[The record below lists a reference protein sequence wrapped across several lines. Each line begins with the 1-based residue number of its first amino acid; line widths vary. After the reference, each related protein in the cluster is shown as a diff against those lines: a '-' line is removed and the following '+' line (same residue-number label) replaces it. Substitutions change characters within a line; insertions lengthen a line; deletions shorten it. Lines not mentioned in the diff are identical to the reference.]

1 MILGKSSKICGYF
14 WLLHN
19 SPNVL
24 NFTFGRTTMA
34 KSGSKVITGG
44 VRSLT
49 TATKVLKMIDFIASK
64 QKPMRLSEICTE
76 LKMARAT
83 AYQQLKTLIEADWL
97 ELRDDSSYQLSPH
110 VISVASMALRHMH
123 SSERAQN
130 ILRDLAQLTGQTA
143 SITFVQGG
151 SPIITQSVEADQL
164 IVARQWV
171 GTRLDL
177 MSSASGKVHILF
189 EDLRIETALCAE
201 ALACIPQEEITQ
213 IRAERVAFSEPGTG
227 LLSAA
232 TPVLSVGNHC
242 IAALSIVGL
251 ENRRDMK
258 NSRTYLLESA
268 ERLRPLLET

>member
-1 MILGKSSKICGYF
+1 M
-14 WLLHN
+14 
-19 SPNVL
+19 
-24 NFTFGRTTMA
+24 T
-34 KSGSKVITGG
+34 KSGSKTIPEG

-49 TATKVLKMIDFIASK
+49 TATKVLKMIDFIASRP
-64 QKPMRLSEICTE
+64 KPMRLSEICTE

-83 AYQQLKTLIEADWL
+83 AYQQLKTLINADWL
-97 ELRDDSSYQLSPH
+97 ELRADSSYQLSPH
-110 VISVASMALRHMH
+110 VISVSSMALRHMH
-123 SSERAQN
+123 SSKRAQN

-171 GTRLDL
+171 GARLDL
-177 MSSASGKVHILF
+177 MSSASGKVHILY
-189 EDLRIETALCAE
+189 EDLRIETVLCAE
-201 ALACIPQEEITQ
+201 ALTSIPQEEITQ
-213 IRAERVAFSEPGTG
+213 IREEQIAFSQPGTG

-251 ENRRDMK
+251 KDRSDMK
-258 NSRTYLLESA
+258 HSRTYLLESA